1 MSGFSFSMT
10 KRREGKFFL
19 KDLILLERIFRFEIV
34 ESLCCKKIFRLLCK
48 FYWFL
53 VCDFVDWGSG
63 LFQS

>member
-34 ESLCCKKIFRLLCK
+34 EFVVERRFFVYCVCFIGFEESKV
-48 FYWFL
+48 YWFR
-53 VCDFVDWGSG
+53 GG
-63 LFQS
+63 

>member
-34 ESLCCKKIFRLLCK
+34 GSLWLKGDFSFIV
-48 FYWFL
+48 YVFL
-53 VCDFVDWGSG
+53 VSC
-63 LFQS
+63 L